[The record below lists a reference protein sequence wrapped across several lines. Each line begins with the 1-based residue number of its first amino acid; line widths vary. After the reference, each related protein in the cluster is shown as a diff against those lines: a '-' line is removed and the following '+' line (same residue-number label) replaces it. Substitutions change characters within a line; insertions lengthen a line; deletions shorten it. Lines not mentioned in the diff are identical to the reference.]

1 MEQKSI
7 FKRVANYKELHVY
20 QKSEVLVLLTDVFCK
35 RFLPPYGDRRVDQMN
50 MAARCGKQNIVEGC
64 EDGQTSSEMEVR
76 LVNVGRSSFQEL
88 REDYEDYLKRNNL
101 PLWDKTHPRFDKMV
115 DFCRVNNDWS
125 AYKPLSETL
134 DAEEFCNMALT
145 LCHITDKQ
153 HMSQIIVG
161 VVLVLDIGLDGGI
174 GRTSGAGAHDGG
186 VDATGLLPVDEVG
199 HRADE
204 VVVTYNEQVAFL
216 IQRGVFGHASL
227 IVNEVTLIDALEVG
241 VHLHRVAATGWD
253 GVLTIFV
260 HLVHLHRHVVV
271 DAEGLGDGVI
281 GEGVDHH
288 VLATE
293 VADDVRIIEVHIAC
307 RKECVL
313 IVAFAVGERH
323 RGRVDGTGE
332 VAL

>member
-145 LCHITDKQ
+145 LCHITDKMFCGYLKHLEKTFKEQ
-153 HMSQIIVG
+153 
-161 VVLVLDIGLDGGI
+161 GGI
-174 GRTSGAGAHDGG
+174 KERMHAVRTGYRQEQ
-186 VDATGLLPVDEVG
+186 DARM
-199 HRADE
+199 H
-204 VVVTYNEQVAFL
+204 
-216 IQRGVFGHASL
+216 
-227 IVNEVTLIDALEVG
+227 ALEAENAALKKRIAELENELRRVG
-241 VHLHRVAATGWD
+241 
-253 GVLTIFV
+253 
-260 HLVHLHRHVVV
+260 
-271 DAEGLGDGVI
+271 
-281 GEGVDHH
+281 
-288 VLATE
+288 
-293 VADDVRIIEVHIAC
+293 
-307 RKECVL
+307 
-313 IVAFAVGERH
+313 
-323 RGRVDGTGE
+323 RG
-332 VAL
+332 

>member
-7 FKRVANYKELHVY
+7 FKRVVNYKELHVY

-145 LCHITDKQ
+145 LCHITDKMFCGYLKHLEKTFKEQ
-153 HMSQIIVG
+153 
-161 VVLVLDIGLDGGI
+161 GGI
-174 GRTSGAGAHDGG
+174 KERMHAVRTGYRQEQ
-186 VDATGLLPVDEVG
+186 DARM
-199 HRADE
+199 H
-204 VVVTYNEQVAFL
+204 
-216 IQRGVFGHASL
+216 
-227 IVNEVTLIDALEVG
+227 ALEAENAALKKRIAELENELRRVG
-241 VHLHRVAATGWD
+241 
-253 GVLTIFV
+253 
-260 HLVHLHRHVVV
+260 
-271 DAEGLGDGVI
+271 
-281 GEGVDHH
+281 
-288 VLATE
+288 
-293 VADDVRIIEVHIAC
+293 
-307 RKECVL
+307 
-313 IVAFAVGERH
+313 
-323 RGRVDGTGE
+323 RG
-332 VAL
+332 